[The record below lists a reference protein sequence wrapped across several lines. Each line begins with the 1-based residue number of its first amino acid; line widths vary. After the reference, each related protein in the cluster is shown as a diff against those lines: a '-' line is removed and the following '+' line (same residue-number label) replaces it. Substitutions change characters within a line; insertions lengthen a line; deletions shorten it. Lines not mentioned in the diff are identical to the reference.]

1 MYLSKISSQ
10 TVFLL
15 GAILMTVLGLV
26 LYALVPLLMSAGY
39 DKVPVK
45 VYFADHISPAHQ
57 SVIDRFNKLHAGKIE
72 VVPVNLPFD
81 KFTTNERKE
90 LLARSLRSKS
100 DRLDVFSVDLIWG
113 PRFAKWCEPLDQH
126 YSAAQR
132 ATILESA
139 LPSSVYNGVLVSL
152 PLYIDVGMLYYRRDI
167 LQKLPDAAG
176 IERRLRESI
185 TWEELGTLR
194 ERLGY
199 AGKPYYIFQANDYEG
214 LVCNFFE
221 LIAQRDREFFQQ
233 SVLDFTAPA
242 PRAALEQMV
251 GLVRRSKMAPP
262 EVVDFDENRSY
273 QYLLD
278 HNAMFVRGWP
288 NFLENFAKTYGDT
301 GKLANIGRAALPHF
315 AGRRPASVFG
325 GWNVM
330 ISRYSG
336 KKAEALE
343 FVRYLHTREAQETFF
358 EEGGYIPVNS
368 EVYADTAFM
377 NRHPD
382 LSYYYQLLRH
392 GFHRPSLVD
401 YTRISD
407 IISHYVR
414 AAIRGEVTPGAA
426 LAEITQM
433 IRSKKVLIK

>member
-1 MYLSKISSQ
+1 MQLTKPTSQ
-10 TVFLL
+10 NVFVL
-15 GAILMTVLGLV
+15 GAILITVVGLV
-26 LYALVPLLMSAGY
+26 LYVLVPILTTAGLP
-39 DKVPVK
+39 DEPVR

-57 SVIDRFNKLHAGKIE
+57 LVIDKFNKLHSGRIE

-113 PRFAKWCEPLDQH
+113 PRFAKWCEPLDKYFPQGERK
-126 YSAAQR
+126 S
-132 ATILESA
+132 ILEVVLQSCM
-139 LPSSVYNGVLVSL
+139 YEGELVSL
-152 PLYIDVGMLYYRRDI
+152 PLYIDVGMLYYRRD
-167 LQKLPDAAG
+167 LLRKLPDAAG
-176 IERRLRESI
+176 VEERLRQSM
-185 TWEELGTLR
+185 TWAELENLR
-194 ERLGY
+194 NRLGF

-221 LIAQRDREFFQQ
+221 LIAQRDRDFFERPA
-233 SVLDFTAPA
+233 LDFTAPA
-242 PRAALEQMV
+242 AREALEQMV
-251 GLVRRSKMAPP
+251 GLVRRSKMAPA
-262 EVVDFDENRSY
+262 EVVDFDENLSY
-273 QYLLD
+273 LYLLE

-301 GKLANIGRAALPHF
+301 AKLANIERAALPHI
-315 AGRRPASVFG
+315 AGKRPASVFG

-330 ISRYSG
+330 ISKYSG

-343 FVRYLHTREAQETFF
+343 FVRYLQTKEAQETFF
-358 EEGGYIPVNS
+358 EAGGYIPVSS
-368 EVYADTAFM
+368 EVYADDAFM
-377 NRHPD
+377 RRHPD
-382 LSYYYQLLRH
+382 LSYYRQLLNN

-414 AAIRGEVTPGAA
+414 ASIRGEITPEAA
-426 LAEITQM
+426 LAKITEM
-433 IRSKKVLIK
+433 IRSNKVLIK

>member
-1 MYLSKISSQ
+1 M
-10 TVFLL
+10 L
-15 GAILMTVLGLV
+15 GAILMTVLGLAV
-26 LYALVPLLMSAGY
+26 YAVVPMLISAGY
-39 DKVPVK
+39 KKAPVK

-57 SVIDRFNKLHAGKIE
+57 TVIDRFNRLYNGKIE

-113 PRFAKWCEPLDQH
+113 PRFAKWCEPLDQ
-126 YSAAQR
+126 YYPADQR
-132 ATILESA
+132 KTILEIA
-139 LPSSVYNGVLVSL
+139 LPSSVYNDVLVAL

-167 LQKLPDAAG
+167 LQRLPNAAKV
-176 IERRLRESI
+176 EQRLRESI
-185 TWEELGTLR
+185 TWEELGNLR

-199 AGKPYYIFQANDYEG
+199 TGRPYYIFQADDYEG

-221 LIAQRDREFFQQ
+221 LIAQRDREFFQR
-233 SVLDFTAPA
+233 SALDFTAPA

-273 QYLLD
+273 QYFLD
-278 HNAMFVRGWP
+278 DNAMFVRGWP
-288 NFLENFAKTYGDT
+288 NFLESFAKTYSDT
-301 GKLANIGRAALPHF
+301 TKLSNIGRAALPHF
-315 AGRRPASVFG
+315 VGNRPASVFG

-330 ISRYSG
+330 ISKYSA
-336 KKAEALE
+336 KKTEALE
-343 FVRYLHTREAQETFF
+343 FVRYLHTKEAQETFF

-368 EVYADTAFM
+368 EVYTDTAFM

-382 LSYYYQLLRH
+382 LSYYHLLLGH

-407 IISHYVR
+407 IISHYVQS
-414 AAIRGEVTPGAA
+414 AIRGEMSIDAA
-426 LAEITQM
+426 LVEIAQM
-433 IRSKKVLIK
+433 VRSKKVLIK